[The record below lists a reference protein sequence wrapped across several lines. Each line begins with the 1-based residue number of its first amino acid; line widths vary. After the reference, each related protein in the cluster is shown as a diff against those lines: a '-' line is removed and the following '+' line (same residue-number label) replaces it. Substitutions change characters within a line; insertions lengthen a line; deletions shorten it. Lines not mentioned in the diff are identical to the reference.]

1 VCVLHSK
8 CYLSAWGCAA
18 VIVGSINT
26 NYMKKNNMRN
36 KIFRSLS
43 EFVVQIKDNEG
54 EIVFTERLKG
64 LSSERLPQ

>member
-1 VCVLHSK
+1 
-8 CYLSAWGCAA
+8 
-18 VIVGSINT
+18 
-26 NYMKKNNMRN
+26 MKKNNMRN